1 MSEKRKKKFKLFDLN
16 RDGPGVSKDEK
27 PFVPNLK
34 SMPKYYFR
42 HFSKVL
48 SINFPMLPLWLI
60 PLAALYLYITAP
72 TTPSQA
78 DPTFSTL
85 IGSYM
90 LSGDTTLSS
99 LFGVFGLQVNLPVF
113 TPARIWGYIGLA
125 ALLALLWG
133 FIHVGSTYCSRS
145 MLRGEPVF
153 VWSDFL
159 YAAKRN
165 FKQALLIGFADL
177 LFVFMLV
184 FDFIYFSRMG
194 GSFMLDVC
202 FFGICALIILY
213 LLMRPYIYLMI
224 ITFDMKFRKIL
235 KNALIFSILGIGRNL
250 MGFLGIVVLVI
261 INVLLLI
268 VLWPLG
274 VVVPLILP
282 LFYLL
287 PSIQLFSTYAAYPV
301 IEKYMIEP
309 VLVENEEDEPSGD
322 EELADSEE
330 E

>member
-27 PFVPNLK
+27 PLVPNLK
-34 SMPKYYFR
+34 NMPKYYLR

-48 SINFPMLPLWLI
+48 SVNFPMLPLWII
-60 PLAALYLYITAP
+60 PLIALYLYITAP

-78 DPTFSTL
+78 NPAFSTL
-85 IGSYM
+85 FGSYM

-99 LFGVFGLQVNLPVF
+99 LFGVFGLQINLPVF

-125 ALLALLWG
+125 VLFVLLWG
-133 FIHVGSTYCSRS
+133 FINVGSTYCARS

-159 YAAKRN
+159 YSAKRN
-165 FKQALLIGFADL
+165 FKQALLIGAADL

-224 ITFDMKFRKIL
+224 ITFDMKFKKIL

-250 MGFLGIVVLVI
+250 MGFLGIAVLVV
-261 INVLLLI
+261 INVALI
-268 VLWPLG
+268 IALWPLG
-274 VVVPLILP
+274 IVVPLILP

-287 PSIQLFSTYAAYPV
+287 PSIQLFSVYAAYPI

-309 VLVENEEDEPSGD
+309 VLVENEEDEPSDEDEGADD
-322 EELADSEE
+322 EEE
-330 E
+330 